1 MPFTG
6 IHQDVPSAL
15 LSGLVTLSISPSG
28 NTACPKPYIY
38 KKTRLISSMNNPAA
52 WAALCGTTVREKL
65 ESLGIGTGRTLDIL
79 VLDEIARRY
88 GIDIFLFFEKDLAY
102 SHTIEQ
108 IMEMFRDV
116 PEYER
121 PYISIDA
128 FLRFTKEND
137 PSFAQTMR
145 EFPLMVEI
153 VSDGEY
159 HPGNGGKTGPFVTG
173 LMPFLDELDVNGE
186 FPE

>member
-1 MPFTG
+1 MVSIFFFFLKKISRTPTR
-6 IHQDVPSAL
+6 SNRSWKC
-15 LSGLVTLSISPSG
+15 SGTS
-28 NTACPKPYIY
+28 
-38 KKTRLISSMNNPAA
+38 
-52 WAALCGTTVREKL
+52 
-65 ESLGIGTGRTLDIL
+65 
-79 VLDEIARRY
+79 
-88 GIDIFLFFEKDLAY
+88 
-102 SHTIEQ
+102 
-108 IMEMFRDV
+108 

-128 FLRFTKEND
+128 FLRFTQEND

-153 VSDGEY
+153 VSVRGIS
-159 HPGNGGKTGPFVTG
+159 PGNGGKTVPFVTG